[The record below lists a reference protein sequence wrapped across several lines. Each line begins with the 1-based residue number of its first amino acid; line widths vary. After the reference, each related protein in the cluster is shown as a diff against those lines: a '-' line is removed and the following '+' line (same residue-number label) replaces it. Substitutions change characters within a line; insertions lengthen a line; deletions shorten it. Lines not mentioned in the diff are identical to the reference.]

1 MAGRWDFLTVRLS
14 FVGVDLQESLGSSFS
29 WFSLGLTLISFVTTT
44 LKDCPF
50 NRTNLIAS
58 ASSDSGMS
66 NLTLVAPSSP
76 IVIAEAIFAK
86 LAIKLISISFSVI
99 LPYY

>member
-1 MAGRWDFLTVRLS
+1 
-14 FVGVDLQESLGSSFS
+14 VGVDLQESLGSSFS

-50 NRTNLIAS
+50 NRTNLIALDN
-58 ASSDSGMS
+58 SDSGMS
-66 NLTLVAPSSP
+66 ILTRVAPSSP
-76 IVIAEAIFAK
+76 IDIADVLFAK
-86 LAIKLISISFSVI
+86 LAIKLISISFPVI